1 MIQLQVDYA
10 LLNKFFGIPLSKI
23 PQYANKDLEEIME
36 IEAEQGNDKAKNYEK
51 ILSDPDKLYEIFKLA
66 NVENKYIILQNMS
79 EDDLDNLLPLL
90 KQEDLV
96 KGLNFFTEEKLMT
109 MCEELP
115 IEALAD
121 MILEKFNLGDVLSL
135 MQEDSM
141 DEFINQPDVERKYSM
156 QYFESLDGETFKK
169 MAVKYLGPEFEQKSQ
184 KEGLE
189 YLNDLNDSKYNQ
201 FLLSFDRND
210 KMNLIG
216 NICSQEEDFVYL
228 FRNEDMVAPMGL
240 LQKEDKIKTM
250 SSLDKEFVLPMIE
263 ELPLD
268 LTQIVLTQIDSR
280 ELSEVLARDFQDIL
294 SSVVLFSTKMG

>member
-10 LLNKFFGIPLSKI
+10 LLNKFFGIPLNKI

-36 IEAEQGNDKAKNYEK
+36 IEAQEGNTKAKNYEK
-51 ILSDPDKLYEIFKLA
+51 ILSDPDKLYDIFKLT

-90 KQEDLV
+90 EQEDLL
-96 KGLNFFTEEKLMT
+96 KGLNFFTEEKLVT

-115 IEALAD
+115 TEALAD
-121 MILEKFNLGDVLSL
+121 MILEKFNLEIVLSL
-135 MQEDSM
+135 MSEDAM
-141 DEFINQPDVERKYSM
+141 DEFLNQPDIERRYSM
-156 QYFESLDGETFKK
+156 QYFESLHGDDFKK
-169 MAVKYLGPEFEQKSQ
+169 MMAKYLGPEFEEKSQ

-189 YLNDLNDSKYNQ
+189 YLNNMDNSKYKQ
-201 FLLSFDRND
+201 FLLSFERND
-210 KMNLIG
+210 KIKLID
-216 NICSQEEDFVYL
+216 NIASQDEKFVYL
-228 FRNEDMVAPMGL
+228 FKNEDMVAPMNL

-250 SSLDKEFVLPMIE
+250 GSLDKEFILPMIE

>member
-10 LLNKFFGIPLSKI
+10 LLNKFFGIPMNKI
-23 PQYANKDLEEIME
+23 PQYANKELEEIME
-36 IEAEQGNDKAKNYEK
+36 LEAQQGNQKAKDYQK
-51 ILSDPDKLYEIFKLA
+51 ILADPDKLYEIFKLT

-96 KGLNFFTEEKLMT
+96 RGLQFFTDEKLVT

-115 IEALAD
+115 TEALAN
-121 MILEKFNLGDVLSL
+121 MILEKFSMTVVLSL
-135 MQEDSM
+135 MEENSM
-141 DEFINQPDVERKYSM
+141 DKFLNQPDVERKYSM
-156 QYFESLDGETFKK
+156 QYFESLHGDDFKK
-169 MAVKYLGPEFEQKSQ
+169 MMAKYLGPEFEEKSQ

-189 YLNDLNDSKYNQ
+189 YLSNLNDSKYKQ
-201 FLLSFDRND
+201 FILSFDRND
-210 KMNLIG
+210 KINLID
-216 NICSQEEDFVYL
+216 NITSQEEDFVYL
-228 FRNEDMVAPMGL
+228 FENDDLVAPMKL

-250 SSLDKEFVLPMIE
+250 SYLDKEFVLPMIQ
-263 ELPLD
+263 ELPID

-294 SSVVLFSTKMG
+294 SSVVLFSTKMS